1 MSKHEMIVSKKA
13 KRTLAFIIRL
23 LVGIVFV
30 MPVLIG
36 VIFSFTPSKILYK
49 LPTLSEYFSTLSFD
63 NFVWVWNFLPLV
75 RYIANT
81 FAVCIIVIVVQIFL
95 SSLAA
100 YSFASY
106 DYPLK
111 AFLFTL
117 IQVAMMIPGE
127 VTIISNF
134 VQVSSWGLT
143 DTYLGL
149 TITGFVAGT
158 TIFMMRQA
166 FLGQPKELKEAAQ
179 MDGCGELRYLFRIA
193 MPLARPTIVSLILMR
208 FIGVYNAYFW
218 PLLVTNKDKMR
229 TIQVGMARLVG
240 MDIPEYGYIL
250 AGAVICIIPSVIV
263 FILGQDYL
271 VKGMSEGAVKG

>member
-1 MSKHEMIVSKKA
+1 MRKLEIKSKKLR
-13 KRTLAFIIRL
+13 RTLSYLLRL
-23 LVGIVFV
+23 AIGLLFVSPVFVGI
-30 MPVLIG
+30 IY
-36 VIFSFTPSKILYK
+36 SFTPSKILYS
-49 LPTLSEYFSTLSFD
+49 LPTMEEYFDLLTFE
-63 NFVWVWNFLPLV
+63 NYIWVWNYLPLI
-75 RYIANT
+75 RYIINT
-81 FAVCIIVIVVQIFL
+81 FVVCIVIIVVQIFL

-100 YSFASY
+100 YSFASFK
-106 DYPLK
+106 YPLK
-111 AFLFTL
+111 TFLFTL

-134 VQVSSWGLT
+134 VQINRWHLM

-149 TITGFVAGT
+149 SITGFVAGT

-166 FLGQPKELKEAAQ
+166 FLGQPRELKEAAQ

-250 AGAVICIIPSVIV
+250 AGAVICIIPSTIV
-263 FILGQDYL
+263 FIFGQDYL

>member
-1 MSKHEMIVSKKA
+1 MSNLSFKSKKA
-13 KRTLAFIIRL
+13 RRILSYTIRL
-23 LVGIVFV
+23 LIGLLFV
-30 MPVLIG
+30 SPLFIGLIY
-36 VIFSFTPSKILYK
+36 SFTPSKLLYA
-49 LPTLSEYFSTLSFD
+49 LPSFTEYFETLTLD
-63 NFVWVWNFLPLV
+63 NYTWVWNYLPLM
-75 RYIANT
+75 RYTLNT
-81 FAVCIIVIVVQIFL
+81 FVVCIVVIVVQIFL
-95 SSLAA
+95 SSLSA
-100 YSFASY
+100 YSFASFKF
-106 DYPLK
+106 PLK
-111 AFLFTL
+111 GFLFTL
-117 IQVAMMIPGE
+117 IQVAMMIPAE

-134 VQVSSWGLT
+134 VQINKWKLM

-149 TITGFVAGT
+149 SITGFVAGT

-166 FLGQPKELKEAAQ
+166 FLSQPKELKEAAQ
-179 MDGCGELRYLFRIA
+179 MDGCGELKYLFRIA

-240 MDIPEYGYIL
+240 MDLPEYGYIL
-250 AGAVICIIPSVIV
+250 SGAVICMIPSLTV